1 MASAGEKIT
10 FHVLFMDGLNNRVAV
25 INPSLEIFS
34 FDANGERVTLVESGT
49 PMEEVENDFGRYSFT
64 YQIPLSYDL
73 GSRIYAL
80 MQGTDPATEFT
91 IFVEDNADV
100 YEDGAM
106 GGSRNMTARFI
117 K

>member
-10 FHVLFMDGLNNRVAV
+10 FHVLFMDAANNRVAV
-25 INPSLEIFS
+25 IDPSLEIFS
-34 FDANGERVTLVESGT
+34 FDANGDRVTLVAAGT
-49 PMEEVENDFGRYSFT
+49 PMEEVEDDFGRYSYT
-64 YQIPLSYDL
+64 YQIPLSYDY

-100 YEDGAM
+100 YEDGALN
-106 GGSRNMTARFI
+106 GSRNMTSRFI